1 MQQRTVKWFDADEPL
16 SSEAKVRAKSE
27 PELKLLLEV
36 EPAHRVFLDNLAE
49 TFLRRLPPPAVPS
62 SKLGRFW
69 GDVFIPSRV
78 PWSSFLESMLWHSLV
93 IAAICLAPSW
103 MPKERVRQRS
113 VFRNS
118 SPIYYTPSKS
128 FSAARSSPPRSH
140 TRAKTQSPSAEQKA
154 MVVPREHHG
163 IVTPPDLKQVL
174 AAARPNLGAPNPTL
188 PAVPLS
194 ATERSRL
201 TVPAGPTAVVA
212 PAPGVNQVMTG
223 RAGLPQASAV
233 GPPPSVNQMMSGRQG
248 TAGRSGLPQASVVR
262 PPPDVAAVSGRR
274 GIAGLG
280 TGATAG
286 AGVIAPPPNVPTGM
300 RRGGDVNIGHSGVVG
315 PAPRLPMHEQ
325 SAGSGLTYTMLG
337 NNSGGGSQVVPP
349 PPSVDGTGIPDGHAR
364 ANSLSSTGAKIV
376 PPAPSVEGGIS
387 GGRGSSLAGTGL
399 KVVPP
404 APTVE
409 SAGISSGRGLGSSLS
424 GSGSKVVP
432 PAPSVDGTG
441 FGGRGSGNSLS
452 NGGLK
457 VVRPAPSVESAGIP
471 NGRGRGSSLSGGSQ
485 VVPPPPSVDGAGGS
499 GGTGRGNSLY
509 GGGSGVVPPPPIVD
523 GAGNGTGG
531 GRAGLMASAGSQAAL
546 PPQLLPG
553 EEAGYGYAGSADHPA
568 APSRDPR
575 AGMSPSAVTDQAAAQ
590 EMPLRLIG
598 LALALPRSSY
608 FSNYEVFLA
617 EIRQGKEAT
626 QLVKLVYT
634 YLPYQRRLSEYVQS
648 NARVYKLR
656 VRRDATCD
664 ESILQMS
671 QPEPDPPG
679 DEPSSSDPPTVPPA
693 APAAVPPELSSFDQ
707 KTVLPCYRT
716 TADDYRNAL
725 QRPH

>member
-1 MQQRTVKWFDADEPL
+1 M
-16 SSEAKVRAKSE
+16 
-27 PELKLLLEV
+27 
-36 EPAHRVFLDNLAE
+36 EPAHRVFLGNLAD
-49 TFLRRLPPPAVPS
+49 TFLWQSPLPAVPAS
-62 SKLGRFW
+62 TLGRFW
-69 GDVFIPSRV
+69 SDVFVTSRV

-103 MPKERVRQRS
+103 MPKERVWQRS
-113 VFRNS
+113 VLRNS

-128 FSAARSSPPRSH
+128 FSAARSAPPRTH
-140 TRAKTQSPSAEQKA
+140 TRAKTQRPSAGQKA

-174 AAARPNLGAPNPTL
+174 AAARPNLGAPNPAL
-188 PAVPLS
+188 PGVPLS
-194 ATERSRL
+194 ATQPSRL

-212 PAPGVNQVMTG
+212 PPPSVNQVMAG
-223 RAGLPQASAV
+223 RAGLPQGSIVA
-233 GPPPSVNQMMSGRQG
+233 
-248 TAGRSGLPQASVVR
+248 

-300 RRGGDVNIGHSGVVG
+300 RRGGDVNIGHSAVVG

-337 NNSGGGSQVVPP
+337 NNTGGGSQVVPP
-349 PPSVDGTGIPDGHAR
+349 PPSVDGTGIPDGHGR
-364 ANSLSSTGAKIV
+364 ANSLASAGAQVV

-441 FGGRGSGNSLS
+441 FGRGSGNSLS
-452 NGGLK
+452 NGGLR

-471 NGRGRGSSLSGGSQ
+471 NGRGRGSSLSSGGSQ
-485 VVPPPPSVDGAGGS
+485 VVPPPP
-499 GGTGRGNSLY
+499 
-509 GGGSGVVPPPPIVD
+509 IVD
-523 GAGNGTGG
+523 GVGNGTGG

-568 APSRDPR
+568 APSPDPR
-575 AGMSPSAVTDQAAAQ
+575 AGMSPSAVTDQAVAQ

-634 YLPYQRRLSEYVQS
+634 FLPYQRRLSEYVQS

-693 APAAVPPELSSFDQ
+693 APAALPPELSFIDRNS
-707 KTVLPCYRT
+707 VLPCYRT

-725 QRPH
+725 ERPH

>member
-1 MQQRTVKWFDADEPL
+1 MIRGHSRRRVRTAARLAAAVA
-16 SSEAKVRAKSE
+16 VTT
-27 PELKLLLEV
+27 
-36 EPAHRVFLDNLAE
+36 VFLFPIYWLFMMSFKTAE
-49 TFLRRLPPPAVPS
+49 EIYSYPPKWYPARLG
-62 SKLGRFW
+62 LGNYMVLFKD
-69 GDVFIPSRV
+69 GDAATV
-78 PWSSFLESMLWHSLV
+78 WHSLV

-113 VFRNS
+113 AFRNS
-118 SPIYYTPSKS
+118 SPIYYRPSKS
-128 FSAARSSPPRSH
+128 FSAARSSPPRTH
-140 TRAKTQSPSAEQKA
+140 RRAKTQSPAADQKA
-154 MVVPREHHG
+154 MAVPREHHG

-174 AAARPNLGAPNPTL
+174 AAARPNPATSNLGAPNPTL

-212 PAPGVNQVMTG
+212 PAPGVNQVMSG
-223 RAGLPQASAV
+223 RAGLPQAAAV
-233 GPPPSVNQMMSGRQG
+233 GPPPSVNQMSGRQG
-248 TAGRSGLPQASVVR
+248 TAGRSGLPPASVVR
-262 PPPDVAAVSGRR
+262 PPPDVSAVSGRR

-280 TGATAG
+280 TSATAG

-300 RRGGDVNIGHSGVVG
+300 RRGGDVNIGHSAVVG

-337 NNSGGGSQVVPP
+337 NDSGGGSQVVPP
-349 PPSVDGTGIPDGHAR
+349 PPSVDGTGIPHGHGH
-364 ANSLSSTGAKIV
+364 ANSLSSAGA
-376 PPAPSVEGGIS
+376 
-387 GGRGSSLAGTGL
+387 

-409 SAGISSGRGLGSSLS
+409 SAGISSGRGFASSLS

-432 PAPSVDGTG
+432 PVPSLDGTG
-441 FGGRGSGNSLS
+441 FGGRGSENSLS

-471 NGRGRGSSLSGGSQ
+471 NGRGRGSSLSDGGSQ

-509 GGGSGVVPPPPIVD
+509 GGSRVVPPPPIVD
-523 GAGNGTGG
+523 GVGNGTGG

-568 APSRDPR
+568 APSPDPR
-575 AGMSPSAVTDQAAAQ
+575 AGMSPSAVTDQAVAQ

-626 QLVKLVYT
+626 QLVKLVYI

-679 DEPSSSDPPTVPPA
+679 EDPSSSDPPTVPPP

-725 QRPH
+725 QRTR

>member
-1 MQQRTVKWFDADEPL
+1 MQQHTVKWFDADEAL
-16 SSEAKVRAKSE
+16 RSGRKVRPNLKPA
-27 PELKLLLEV
+27 PQLKLLFEV
-36 EPAHRVFLDNLAE
+36 EPAHRVFLGNLAD
-49 TFLRRLPPPAVPS
+49 TFLWQSPLPAIPAPR
-62 SKLGRFW
+62 LGRFW
-69 GDVFIPSRV
+69 SDVFVSSRM

-113 VFRNS
+113 AFRNS
-118 SPIYYTPSKS
+118 SPIYYRPSKS
-128 FSAARSSPPRSH
+128 FSAARSSPPRAH
-140 TRAKTQSPSAEQKA
+140 RRAKTQSPAADQKA

-174 AAARPNLGAPNPTL
+174 AAARPNPATSNLGAPNPTL

-212 PAPGVNQVMTG
+212 PAPGVNQVMSG
-223 RAGLPQASAV
+223 RAGLPQAAAV

-248 TAGRSGLPQASVVR
+248 TAGRSGLPPASVVR

-280 TGATAG
+280 TSATAG

-300 RRGGDVNIGHSGVVG
+300 RRGGDVNIGHSAVVG

-337 NNSGGGSQVVPP
+337 NDSGGGGSQVVPP
-349 PPSVDGTGIPDGHAR
+349 PPSVDGTGIPDGHGR
-364 ANSLSSTGAKIV
+364 ANSLSSAGA
-376 PPAPSVEGGIS
+376 
-387 GGRGSSLAGTGL
+387 

-409 SAGISSGRGLGSSLS
+409 SAGISSGRGFASSLS
-424 GSGSKVVP
+424 GSGSRVVP
-432 PAPSVDGTG
+432 PAPSLDGTG
-441 FGGRGSGNSLS
+441 FGGPGSGNSLS

-471 NGRGRGSSLSGGSQ
+471 NGRGRGSSLSGGGSQ

-509 GGGSGVVPPPPIVD
+509 GGSRVVPPPPIVD
-523 GAGNGTGG
+523 GVGNGTGG

-568 APSRDPR
+568 APSPDPR
-575 AGMSPSAVTDQAAAQ
+575 AGMSPSAVTDQAVAQ

-626 QLVKLVYT
+626 QLVKLVYI

-679 DEPSSSDPPTVPPA
+679 EDPSSSDPPTVPPP

-725 QRPH
+725 QRTR

>member
-1 MQQRTVKWFDADEPL
+1 MQQRRVKWFDADEL
-16 SSEAKVRAKSE
+16 RSSEAKVRAKSE

-36 EPAHRVFLDNLAE
+36 EPAHRVFLDNLVE
-49 TFLRRLPPPAVPS
+49 TFLRPSPPPAVPAA
-62 SKLGRFW
+62 KLGRFW
-69 GDVFIPSRV
+69 GDVFVPSRV

-103 MPKERVRQRS
+103 MPKEQVRQRS
-113 VFRNS
+113 AFRNS

-128 FSAARSSPPRSH
+128 FSAARSAPPRTH
-140 TRAKTQSPSAEQKA
+140 TRAKTQSPSAGQKA

-174 AAARPNLGAPNPTL
+174 AAARPNLAASNLGAPNLTL

-201 TVPAGPTAVVA
+201 TVPAEPTAVVA
-212 PAPGVNQVMTG
+212 PAPGVNQVMAG
-223 RAGLPQASAV
+223 RAGLPQAAAV

-248 TAGRSGLPQASVVR
+248 TAGRSGLPQASVAR

-274 GIAGLG
+274 GMAGLG

-300 RRGGDVNIGHSGVVG
+300 RRGGDVNIGHSTVVG
-315 PAPRLPMHEQ
+315 PAARLPMHEQ

-337 NNSGGGSQVVPP
+337 NNNGGGSQVVPP
-349 PPSVDGTGIPDGHAR
+349 PPSIDGTGIPDGHGR
-364 ANSLSSTGAKIV
+364 GNSLSRAGAKVV

-409 SAGISSGRGLGSSLS
+409 SAGIS
-424 GSGSKVVP
+424 
-432 PAPSVDGTG
+432 
-441 FGGRGSGNSLS
+441 
-452 NGGLK
+452 
-457 VVRPAPSVESAGIP
+457 
-471 NGRGRGSSLSGGSQ
+471 NGRGRGSSLSGGGSQ

-509 GGGSGVVPPPPIVD
+509 GGGSRVVPPPPIVD
-523 GAGNGTGG
+523 GVGNGTGG

-568 APSRDPR
+568 APSPDPR
-575 AGMSPSAVTDQAAAQ
+575 AGMSPSAVTDQAVAQ

-634 YLPYQRRLSEYVQS
+634 FLPYQRRLSEYVQS

-664 ESILQMS
+664 ESIQQMS

-693 APAAVPPELSSFDQ
+693 APAALPPELSSFDQ